1 MAEHLGNGTVAGP
14 KERKGIRQPVEPF
27 IFPDRSTEEDDI
39 GSLWYTT
46 GRG

>member
-27 IFPDRSTEEDDI
+27 VFPDCPTEEDDI
-39 GSLWYTT
+39 GSLWHTA